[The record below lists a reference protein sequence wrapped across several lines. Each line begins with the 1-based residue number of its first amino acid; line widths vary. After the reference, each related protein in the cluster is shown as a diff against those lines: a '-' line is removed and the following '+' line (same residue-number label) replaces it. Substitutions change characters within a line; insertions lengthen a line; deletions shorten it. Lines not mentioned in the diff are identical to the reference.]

1 LQGVEEFLNGIEM
14 YTKCPSYPA
23 KFGAKIYKI
32 ARDDQGTRLTYMKI
46 TGGSLKVK
54 TLLTNVKINTDDLK
68 KKQNEA
74 KMQQETQ
81 ELQQKN
87 SYTQSDNDKIL
98 AFSDLRKF
106 AYLRLLDKQGL
117 KKAYQKYGPEPL
129 SKEFTE
135 EYLSR
140 VLSEKKI
147 AIKKLLLDQE
157 KIAGIGNIYADE
169 VLFQAKIHPLQPAN
183 TIKPEKVKALYI
195 AIKEILKRAIQ
206 FRGTSTSDFRDTEGK
221 KGQFGDILKVYRRT
235 GLPCPNDGTPI
246 KKITVG
252 GRGTHFCPKEQVLE

>member
-1 LQGVEEFLNGIEM
+1 MIFYL
-14 YTKCPSYPA
+14 
-23 KFGAKIYKI
+23 
-32 ARDDQGTRLTYMKI
+32 
-46 TGGSLKVK
+46 
-54 TLLTNVKINTDDLK
+54 
-68 KKQNEA
+68 
-74 KMQQETQ
+74 
-81 ELQQKN
+81 
-87 SYTQSDNDKIL
+87 DNDKIL